1 MGLKSSYEKNWKKLM
16 ILPIAV
22 MIISLI
28 ILGNN
33 YAQTGEFIERDITL
47 KGGVLLTV
55 ESSNVIDISD
65 SEQLLED
72 NIGEQVRIRE
82 LKSLGSA
89 NIVGYSFEYA
99 GDDVDALKSE
109 VSNLLGDIS
118 SDKMSLEEIS
128 SAISERFWQGT
139 IRAISIA
146 ILLMSVVVFL
156 YFRLAI
162 PALAIILS
170 GVSNII
176 GVLAVMTLLGMNIST
191 SGIAAILMLLGYSID
206 SNIVLTARVLHRKE
220 LELNDRILSAI
231 KTGLTMSV
239 TSIVAL
245 FVLFLA
251 SPAAILKVISG
262 VLIIG
267 LLLDLMNTWIQN
279 AGILRWYFTKRG
291 VKR

>member
-1 MGLKSSYEKNWKKLM
+1 M